1 MKVFLMGAA
10 VPETPE
16 FMVPGFVRSGNMAM
30 QGVSEGL
37 HCTGVDLT
45 CYGLQPMQAFPRF
58 NRLFAW
64 PLRVTFP
71 SGLKVRYIPALNILM
86 VREVMRGIYAFAA
99 VLRWSLQ
106 SRKASRC
113 ILMYNLYNP
122 PFGFLLA
129 AARLCRCPIIP
140 IVFDIGMPPH
150 SMGRLR
156 DWIYRRLE
164 SRMHRYL
171 SRADGRC
178 VIVKS
183 IVDRYAPGRH
193 ALLLDGGV
201 SPAILSHLFPLEP
214 RAEAYGDP
222 VVLVCAG
229 SFHPHNGAGLVLQ
242 MMRLNRD
249 PRLRVRFAGSG
260 PDVAAIKSFASE
272 DSRVTYEGMLDL
284 DGLFRCYREAD
295 VILNIR
301 LTQALDTSTWF
312 PSKVIEALAV
322 GRLVL
327 TTDVA
332 HLRSVYGEYCLI
344 LDRETPEALSALVD
358 EIIAMPRAER
368 DAIGRSAREFML
380 REHTWDHQMKRVV
393 RYCEGICAGE
403 YDNVHGLVDL

>member
-1 MKVFLMGAA
+1 MLFGGP

-16 FMVPGFVRSGNMAM
+16 YLVPGFARSGNLAI
-30 QGVSEGL
+30 QGIAEGL
-37 HCTGVDLT
+37 MRTGVDMT
-45 CYGLQPMQAFPRF
+45 CYAAQPVQAFPRF
-58 NRLFAW
+58 RKLWCGKKTVRHA
-64 PLRVTFP
+64 
-71 SGLKVRYIPALNILM
+71 SGLVVQMIPAINVLFL
-86 VREVMRGIYAFAA
+86 RELMRGIFAFF
-99 VLRWSLQ
+99 VILGWSFQKRLQ
-106 SRKASRC
+106 QRYV
-113 ILMYNLYNP
+113 IVYNLYTP
-122 PFGFLLA
+122 PFVFLMA
-129 AARLCRCPIIP
+129 GARLCRCPIIP

-150 SMGRLR
+150 SLGRLR

-164 SRMHRYL
+164 RRMHRYL

-178 VIVKS
+178 VIVKA
-183 IVDRYAPGRH
+183 ILGRYAPGRH